1 MNQSKPY
8 KVRRNKRLLSRL
20 LADAAFPVL
29 VLAVAVSQVKI
40 GHHKKDALRQHGRQ
54 SGEVQAEN
62 GFQRSGDKYWLSRCH
77 GELSGRRENWVEQRI
92 ISGSVV
98 PYGDLP
104 LCLELFPISY
114 SYRWMVRL
122 GQPSA
127 PVVGAR

>member
-62 GFQRSGDKYWLSRCH
+62 GFQRSGDKYGSRAAT
-77 GELSGRRENWVEQRI
+77 GNSPVEGRT
-92 ISGSVV
+92 GS
-98 PYGDLP
+98 DK
-104 LCLELFPISY
+104 ES
-114 SYRWMVRL
+114 S
-122 GQPSA
+122 QDQ
-127 PVVGAR
+127 